1 MKRALIVVIVV
12 GVVLFG
18 LLQLI
23 PVNRANPP
31 VVREVRWDSPETRA
45 LAARACFDCHSNETK
60 FPWYASMAPPS
71 ILLSNHITEG
81 RDNINFSDWDN
92 YYLDYDEIEEQIVEG
107 KMPPASYLLMHPEAQ
122 LSDAEKQQLLDGFEA
137 TIEADPGQ

>member
-60 FPWYASMAPPS
+60 FPWYASIAPPS